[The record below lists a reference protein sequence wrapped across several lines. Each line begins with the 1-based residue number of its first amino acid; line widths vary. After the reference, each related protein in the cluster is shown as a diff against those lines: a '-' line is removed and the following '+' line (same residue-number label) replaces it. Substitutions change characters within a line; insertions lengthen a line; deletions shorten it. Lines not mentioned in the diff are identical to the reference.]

1 MNTNPWKGV
10 VPYSSNEDLQQH
22 PFRGRD
28 KEIEELLFTVH
39 YNHMATF
46 YGQSG
51 IGKTSLL
58 HVGLYPRLREEGYQ
72 PIELRLSVDDIDGQS
87 YARRIVEALTP
98 VATPI
103 PGLETNL
110 TEDDNAEEYLWN
122 FFACHT
128 FDQTPVVVLD
138 QFEEVLRRQPDKALI
153 LLRQLRATLQDGYL
167 PDGSSYHVNFRLLIS
182 LREDDLYLLE
192 DMLDSHF
199 IDGLKQGR
207 YRLAPM
213 TDEAARDII
222 HIRHGIVT
230 GDDQAIEDRLLSISR
245 QDKDNQISTLVLSV
259 ACSMAYEKSA
269 DGHLTLPAVL
279 SLGDNPLS
287 LFYDEAMEGQPDNVR
302 QWVEE
307 YFVDQDRRRY
317 ELLSNIPPAYRKS
330 IAPLMDEQNERHI
343 FTHTSRSRQGED
355 AIELL
360 HDKLA
365 LTIVANKEARHRQQ
379 AEAALTAEK
388 EANRRRTR
396 RLWITL
402 SAVAAV
408 ALLLWV
414 VSLGVKSRIPFDPDK
429 VVDGA
434 IPRYSR
440 LYHVKDST
448 LVLRNCTVEPNTFPN
463 NPEVRT
469 LVLDSAFIMKNALN
483 LPNLDTIIIRNLGHY
498 TNSIPDSVH
507 AIVACRPSV
516 NLWGKAIPFRH
527 LDTVIIHPDDSLYVK
542 WYRGVL
548 FGRDSV
554 GKAWNAIANRRKKYE
569 EYYADPN
576 DFDAPFHGVLP
587 LLDYDLAHPADIAT
601 LPQWFKNRVRWRLV
615 CTDSTRT
622 RLRRS
627 DINTIRE
634 QIAIID
640 LPYIEQIEANA
651 FANYYSDGSGRH
663 YNSTLRR
670 VYCPRLKSIGDS
682 MFYRCDSLIYVEAPR
697 ALSVGTLAFN
707 YCDSLSYL
715 DISSAKAIARYALP
729 WSHPKD
735 YAYYWDSTAKTES
748 YIGLTNSAIR
758 QAKTAPPEP
767 ELTPDDA
774 TLGYHVE
781 LLRHGDKVVIGGD
794 VHTFDPYQIVID
806 SPHVALLEI
815 GDSIVDILNKYT
827 KTETQIEEVRIDR
840 NNRFFLKWH
849 GDVYKRER
857 EINKNVFTR
866 VLYTPNK
873 TRFISVPRGVR
884 EDRRPARYFE
894 YIALNRDYIDRW
906 QSKNATL
913 WVPYGQLDA
922 YPAKGWFNVKELS
935 WWKTLYYRIYNQVS
949 WSAFIFYR
957 TAATSWKNHYTVDL
971 NDVMAFT
978 TCGLFLLLLLW
989 LSARVAK
996 RRWRWYLDLPVLAI
1010 VLIVAGML
1018 AFACDITHTKEVLD
1032 ETKTVIS
1039 MWPVWWFAPVLWVAW
1054 LWLSAKLFKRRHRQ
1068 PAADPNPPSQTLA

>member
-98 VATPI
+98 VASPI

-307 YFVDQDRRRY
+307 HFVDQDRRRY

-365 LTIVANKEARHRQQ
+365 LTIVANKEARRRQQ
-379 AEAALTAEK
+379 AEAALTSEK

-414 VSLGVKSRIPFDPDK
+414 VSLGVKSRIPFDPDNI
-429 VVDGA
+429 VHRA
-434 IPRYSR
+434 IPLYSR

-448 LVLRNCTVEPNTFPN
+448 LVLRNCTVRPYTFPN

-469 LVLDSAFIMKNALN
+469 LVLDCAYIMKNALN
-483 LPNLDTIIIRNLGHY
+483 LPNLDTIIIRNLAYNTDG
-498 TNSIPDSVH
+498 IPDSVH

-516 NLWGKAIPFRH
+516 KWWGKAIPFRH

-554 GKAWNAIANRRKKYE
+554 EKKWQAIVYRRNKYE
-569 EYYADPN
+569 EYFADPN
-576 DFDAPFHGVLP
+576 DFDAPFNDMLP
-587 LLDYDLAHPADIAT
+587 LLDYDLAHPTDTAT
-601 LPQWFKNRVRWRLV
+601 LPQWMKQRVRWRLI

-627 DINTIRE
+627 DINNIRE

-651 FANYYSDGSGRH
+651 FTNYYSDGSRIDDT
-663 YNSTLRR
+663 TLKRAI
-670 VYCPRLKSIGDS
+670 CPRLRSIGDS
-682 MFYRCDSLIYVEAPR
+682 MFYHCDSLMHVEAPR
-697 ALSVGTLAFN
+697 AFSVADNAFG
-707 YCDSLSYL
+707 YCNQLSYL
-715 DISSAKAIARYALP
+715 DISSAKTIGRYALP
-729 WSHPKD
+729 RSHPKD
-735 YAYYWDSTAKTES
+735 YTYYWDSTAKADYTIE
-748 YIGLTNSAIR
+748 LTNSAIR
-758 QAKTAPPEP
+758 QAKTDNPTPEP

-774 TLGYHVE
+774 TKGYHVKLWE
-781 LLRHGDKVVIGGD
+781 QKSRVGIGGD
-794 VHTFDPYQIVID
+794 VDSVDLYRIVID

-815 GDSIVDILNKYT
+815 GDSIVDILNNYT

-849 GDVYKRER
+849 GDVYIR
-857 EINKNVFTR
+857 EINGNVFTR
-866 VLYTPNK
+866 VLYTSNK

-884 EDRRPARYFE
+884 EEIRPTRYFE

-906 QSKNATL
+906 QSNEATL
-913 WVPYGQLDA
+913 WVPYGQLDS
-922 YPAKGWFNVKELS
+922 YPAEGWFNVKELS
-935 WWKTLYYRIYNQVS
+935 WWKTLYYRIYNQVF
-949 WSAFIFYR
+949 WPAFIFSR
-957 TAATSWKNHYTVDL
+957 TAATSWKSLYSTDL

-989 LSARVAK
+989 LSTRVAK

-1010 VLIVAGML
+1010 VLIVAGTL
-1018 AFACDITHTKEVLD
+1018 AFACDITYTKEVLD
-1032 ETKTVIS
+1032 KTHTVIS
-1039 MWPVWWFAPVLWVAW
+1039 MWPVWWFAPVLWVVW